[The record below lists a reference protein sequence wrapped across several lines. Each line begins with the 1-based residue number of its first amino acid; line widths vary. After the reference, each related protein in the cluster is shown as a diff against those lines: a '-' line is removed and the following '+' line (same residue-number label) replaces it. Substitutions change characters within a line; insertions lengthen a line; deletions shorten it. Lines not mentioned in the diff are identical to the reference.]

1 LVRNP
6 PNVQAKC
13 KPTQQFK
20 YEKFYEIPPKMNSQF
35 TTISLGDRPFLKM
48 FETTNIQT
56 MNMRF
61 SKISLLC
68 GYLPLKEG
76 IEGVGG

>member
-1 LVRNP
+1 
-6 PNVQAKC
+6 
-13 KPTQQFK
+13 
-20 YEKFYEIPPKMNSQF
+20 MNSQF

-68 GYLPLKEG
+68 GYLSLKEG
-76 IEGVGG
+76 IGVGDESRPKDRVKRGSLFGQL